1 MSAQRT
7 PDRTALPLAVLDQID
22 RICDRFEAAW
32 EAGEPPRI
40 EEVLGQI
47 AEAYRPALLCDLLAA
62 ELNARRRLGEQPT
75 PAEYAARCPEHA
87 ERISDVF
94 LDLELCETPK
104 DRARTNRCEPPACRH
119 GRWRRTRRSCRLPA
133 TAGWLSHRKRAGPWW
148 HGSRLP
154 GVRREA
160 RRGGGLED
168 PEARPIPRP
177 SSASSKSSGP
187 WPTCLIPTWWR
198 SMS

>member
-1 MSAQRT
+1 MSSQRT

-32 EAGEPPRI
+32 NAGEPPRI

-47 AEAYRPALLCDLLAA
+47 AEAYRPALLRDLLAA

-104 DRARTNRCEPPACRH
+104 TALDQPVGRASDTDA
-119 GRWRRTRRSCRLPA
+119 WRRTRGSCRLPA
-133 TAGWLSHRKRAGPWW
+133 TAGWLSHRKRAGPWR

-168 PEARPIPRP
+168 PEAGRFHGHPPLQARVPGPGRRVSSQPRGAP
-177 SSASSKSSGP
+177 
-187 WPTCLIPTWWR
+187 
-198 SMS
+198 